1 MLFLLKRGE
10 ALHKLPIK
18 QKRMLQYFIEA
29 TQHVIDRD
37 GFDNVTIRKI
47 SEEAGYN
54 SATLY
59 NYYEDLEHLLQFAC
73 VEYLINY
80 QNKLIE
86 EIKDLTSPRDIY
98 FATWTLFARE
108 CYNHPKVF
116 YQLFFSK
123 HKNKIY
129 KTFYRYVEL
138 FDVRY
143 ENLPT
148 QKIFSFITLPDLA
161 QRHIILL
168 ESLALGGFI
177 DGGHIEQK
185 ANMLLMILESMLN
198 SARFDKSEYSK
209 DQFVDRIIAYS
220 KILLNLE

>member
-1 MLFLLKRGE
+1 
-10 ALHKLPIK
+10 
-18 QKRMLQYFIEA
+18 MLQYFIEA
-29 TQHVIDRD
+29 TQHIIERD

-47 SEEAGYN
+47 SEQAGYN
-54 SATLY
+54 SATIY

-86 EIKDLTSPRDIY
+86 KIKDLDNSKDIY
-98 FATWTLFARE
+98 FATWTLFAQE

-123 HKNKIY
+123 HKSKIY

-143 ENLPT
+143 TAMPT
-148 QKIFSFITLPDLA
+148 QKIFSFITLPDL
-161 QRHIILL
+161 QERHIILL
-168 ESLALGGFI
+168 ESLAQNGI
-177 DGGHIEQK
+177 IENNNIIEK
-185 ANMLLMILESMLN
+185 ADMLLMILESMLN
-198 SARFDKSEYSK
+198 TIRFDTSVYSK
-209 DQFVDRIIAYS
+209 DEFIGRIIMYS
-220 KILLNLE
+220 KILLNIE

>member
-1 MLFLLKRGE
+1 M
-10 ALHKLPIK
+10 HKLPIK

-29 TQHVIDRD
+29 TQHIIDRD

-54 SATLY
+54 SATIY

-86 EIKDLTSPRDIY
+86 KIKGLNSPRDIY
-98 FATWTLFARE
+98 FATWTLFAGE

-116 YQLFFSK
+116 HQLFFSK

-161 QRHIILL
+161 ARHKILL
-168 ESLALGGFI
+168 ESLAQGGFI
-177 DGGHIEQK
+177 DGEHIEQK

-198 SARFDKSEYSK
+198 SVRFDKSEYSK
-209 DQFVDRIIAYS
+209 DQFVDHIITYS

>member
-1 MLFLLKRGE
+1 M
-10 ALHKLPIK
+10 HKLPIK

-29 TQHVIDRD
+29 TQHIIDRD

-54 SATLY
+54 SATIY

-86 EIKDLTSPRDIY
+86 KIKGLNSPRDIY

-161 QRHIILL
+161 ARHIILL
-168 ESLALGGFI
+168 ESLAQGGFI
-177 DGGHIEQK
+177 DGEHIEQK

-198 SARFDKSEYSK
+198 SVRFDKSEYSK
-209 DQFVDRIIAYS
+209 DQFVDHIITYS

>member
-1 MLFLLKRGE
+1 MK
-10 ALHKLPIK
+10 KIPIK

-29 TQHVIDRD
+29 TQHIIERD

-47 SEEAGYN
+47 SEQAGYN
-54 SATLY
+54 SATIY

-80 QNKLIE
+80 QNKLLKQ
-86 EIKDLTSPRDIY
+86 IKDLKSPKDIY
-98 FATWTLFARE
+98 FATWTLFAQE

-138 FDVRY
+138 FDISYDAV
-143 ENLPT
+143 PP
-148 QKIFSFITLPDLA
+148 QKVFSFITLPDLV

-168 ESLALGGFI
+168 ESLAQEGFI
-177 DGGHIEQK
+177 ENVNISEK
-185 ANMLLMILESMLN
+185 ADMLIMIFESML
-198 SARFDKSEYSK
+198 SAVRFDNNIYSK
-209 DQFVDRIIAYS
+209 DKFVDRILQYS
-220 KILLNLE
+220 KILLKID